1 MAEKKQGSSFLSWVY
16 MIIPST
22 LDLSDT
28 PLLSQKMGRK
38 ARGEKNFL
46 LYDLKKFAGA
56 GVLDGPEALR
66 RRKLPRAGRIRPLR
80 MTGNM
85 VINPPGRLV
94 VYGLATDVAL
104 PCVGAD
110 AYICPTRSARSTPS
124 ISPRTQMD
132 RLAISCGQKD
142 S

>member
-1 MAEKKQGSSFLSWVY
+1 M
-16 MIIPST
+16 
-22 LDLSDT
+22 
-28 PLLSQKMGRK
+28 
-38 ARGEKNFL
+38 ARGKKNFL

-94 VYGLATDVAL
+94 VYDLATDVAL

>member
-1 MAEKKQGSSFLSWVY
+1 MAEKKRGDDFL
-16 MIIPST
+16 
-22 LDLSDT
+22 L
-28 PLLSQKMGRK
+28 LLSQEMGRM
-38 ARGEKNFL
+38 ARGEKSFL

-56 GVLDGPEALR
+56 GVLDDPEALR
-66 RRKLPRAGRIRPLR
+66 RRKLHRAGRIRPLR

-85 VINPPGRLV
+85 VIKLPGRLV
-94 VYGLATDVAL
+94 VYDLATDVAL